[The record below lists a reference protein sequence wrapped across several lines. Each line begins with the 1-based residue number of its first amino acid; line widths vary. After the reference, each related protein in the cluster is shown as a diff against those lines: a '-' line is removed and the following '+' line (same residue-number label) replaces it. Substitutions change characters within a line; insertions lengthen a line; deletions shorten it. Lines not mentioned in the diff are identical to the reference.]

1 MMKSEYQFVVAAVL
15 GAFFVMVAAA
25 GDAEA
30 QMRTRKGEYYEG
42 IQRRPYGYYWI
53 WPPVEQQQPVYK
65 KQPGKKGSELAKPR
79 KRPVL

>member
-15 GAFFVMVAAA
+15 GAFFVMVAAT

-42 IQRRPYGYYWI
+42 IQRKPYGYYWI
-53 WPPVEQQQPVYK
+53 WK

-79 KRPVL
+79 KRPVQ

>member
-15 GAFFVMVAAA
+15 GAFFVMATAA

-42 IQRRPYGYYWI
+42 IQRKPY
-53 WPPVEQQQPVYK
+53 
-65 KQPGKKGSELAKPR
+65 STLR
-79 KRPVL
+79 

>member
-15 GAFFVMVAAA
+15 GAFLVMVAAA

-42 IQRRPYGYYWI
+42 IQRKPYGYYWI
-53 WPPVEQQQPVYK
+53 WPPVEQQPVYK
-65 KQPGKKGSELAKPR
+65 KQPGKKESELAKPR
-79 KRPVL
+79 KRPVQ